1 MIMDEFIELL
11 KIVAPSIVVLLTTV
25 YLVRQYLRNEEKRRM
40 LQLRAEHQKNFVPL
54 RMQAYERVVLLLE
67 RIAPGSLIMRIYKP
81 GMSSRLLQADLVKA
95 IREEYEHNMSQQLY
109 MSHHAWTMVKQ
120 AKEETIKMIN
130 LAANELKMD
139 SSGNELAQLIFEATA
154 TMEKLP
160 TDVAL
165 MFVKNEAQKLF
176 PA

>member
-1 MIMDEFIELL
+1 MDEFIELL
-11 KIVAPSIVVLLTTV
+11 KIVAPSLVVFLTTM
-25 YLVRQYLRNEEKRRM
+25 YLVRQYLKNEEKRRSQQM
-40 LQLRAEHQKNFVPL
+40 RAEHQKNFVPL
-54 RMQAYERVVLLLE
+54 RMQAYERVILLLE
-67 RIAPGSLIMRIYKP
+67 RIAPGSLIMRVYKP

-109 MSHHAWTMVKQ
+109 MSHHAWVMVKH

-130 LAANELKMD
+130 LASHELKID
-139 SSGNELAQLIFEATA
+139 ASGNELAQLIFEATA

-165 MFVKNEAQKLF
+165 IYVKSEAQKLF